1 MSSNDV
7 KSVMPSPR
15 KPSFDMGVL
24 DQDQT
29 IDFLSP
35 DSSLEISKRK
45 GSDVSSLLSATRKD
59 SDAIASLNNG
69 ILGEHSTSLRK
80 QSDDASRIS
89 TLSATALFENT
100 RKDTESIGSPLR
112 TSDVA
117 YQLNLS
123 LTGVSAL
130 DQNSSLDISA
140 ITNTTIGRLRK
151 ESDASAIS
159 TLVNLRKNSDASTSI
174 TSAVRLDDSLL
185 RTRKDSMD
193 MSIANDEFLNLRKLS
208 DASAVTL
215 DNLRKDSDAADATG
229 VASTNDCNRG
239 LHEKIIIEP
248 KSVFTKTKIK
258 FETDEAGDIKDTTI
272 LTRSALD
279 HLDALGP
286 EKHREDDDRSAST
299 VTFAEGHDRIL
310 VDALLGG
317 RYRRDR
323 AESWGAMSD
332 ISLNAVARAKTI
344 ASSIDISNISRAHSP
359 TMNPMSSNHS
369 QNIDLLLSPRST
381 HSFHSLH
388 GGHSLHGARND
399 QEAEVTFSEHD
410 AGIQFSDLR
419 SQSSASKLKQSGDP
433 DEGVPGKIR
442 VPGKIAVPKSEII
455 GQDALTGSQPR
466 DRLDSLSSQF
476 VFDRKDSITSHKPRE
491 RLESLSA
498 MSFGMGG
505 FKRERLDSLANI
517 SGIFSK
523 GRDRLD
529 SLASLGEVSMNMSLG
544 DIVDVAGRLENVVH
558 QTDEVYDSDTVSN
571 ATGKASGTNSGKK
584 SSVPPPYIQVDSE
597 AVKEAVKAAMSV
609 TVDLMNIGSTKS
621 PSIANS
627 KSQTNIKGDS
637 IIGSSSKPLLPKSAR
652 NEALVARA
660 RAAAG
665 YVHPANGGSMPTP
678 STKKR
683 PLPNASYP
691 SNKKPV
697 IPHSVL
703 STPQHARFNKAPS
716 GVHIYSEYNSTVT
729 PKRRNFGSA
738 TKSTPGSTT
747 SKGGQSSQKWDEMFE
762 CLEVFVQE
770 QREKETKNM
779 SEEDKSRWEWSG
791 NVPTTYKTKSGK
803 ALGRWINNQRSA
815 KVKGT
820 LKPEREERLVS
831 TGLKWSV
838 LTTNAWTDMMEE
850 LKIYVLEKVR
860 AYLLDVFF

>member
-1 MSSNDV
+1 MSGNDI
-7 KSVMPSPR
+7 KSIAPSPR
-15 KPSFDMGVL
+15 KPSFDMGLL
-24 DQDQT
+24 DQDHP

-59 SDAIASLNNG
+59 SDVIASLNIG
-69 ILGEHSTSLRK
+69 IGEHSSHRK

-100 RKDTESIGSPLR
+100 RKDSESIGSPIR
-112 TSDVA
+112 NSDVA

-123 LTGVSAL
+123 NTGSAFCPS
-130 DQNSSLDISA
+130 SSLDISGMS
-140 ITNTTIGRLRK
+140 NTTIGRLRK

-159 TLVNLRKNSDASTSI
+159 TLVNLRKNSDASI
-174 TSAVRLDDSLL
+174 TSAVRLDDNLL

-193 MSIANDEFLNLRKLS
+193 ICIANDDFVNLRKLS

-215 DNLRKDSDAADATG
+215 ENLRKDSDAADTSDL
-229 VASTNDCNRG
+229 VTTNDFSRS
-239 LHEKIIIEP
+239 LHEKIAVEP
-248 KSVFTKTKIK
+248 KSVFPKIK
-258 FETDEAGDIKDTTI
+258 IKSEPNEGGGNKHVT

-286 EKHREDDDRSAST
+286 EKNPEEDDRSAST

-317 RYRRDR
+317 RPRRDR

-332 ISLNAVARAKTI
+332 ISLHAAVMAKTI
-344 ASSIDISNISRAHSP
+344 ASSIDISNISRAQSP

-369 QNIDLLLSPRST
+369 QSNIDLLLSPRST
-381 HSFHSLH
+381 HSLHSLH

-410 AGIQFSDLR
+410 ADAPFSELR
-419 SQSSASKLKQSGDP
+419 SQSSASKVKYQIGGLDK
-433 DEGVPGKIR
+433 GVPGKIR
-442 VPGKIAVPKSEII
+442 VPGKIAVPKSSESL

-466 DRLDSLSSQF
+466 ERLDSLSSQLL
-476 VFDRKDSITSHKPRE
+476 FDRKDSITSHKPRE

-498 MSFGMGG
+498 MSFGLGG
-505 FKRERLDSLANI
+505 FKRDRLDSLANI

-523 GRDRLD
+523 GRERLD

-558 QTDEVYDSDTVSN
+558 QTDEVYDSDAVSN
-571 ATGKASGTNSGKK
+571 ATGKAGGTQSGTKPSA
-584 SSVPPPYIQVDSE
+584 PPPYIQVDSE

-609 TVDLMNIGSTKS
+609 TVDYMNIGPTKS
-621 PSIANS
+621 PSIGNQ
-627 KSQTNIKGDS
+627 KSQVKMSKAES
-637 IIGSSSKPLLPKSAR
+637 IMASSSKPLLPKSAR

-665 YVHPANGGSMPTP
+665 YVHPANGGSVQTP
-678 STKKR
+678 SSKKR

-697 IPHSVL
+697 IPHMVL
-703 STPQHARFNKAPS
+703 STPQNARFNKAPS
-716 GVHIYSEYNSTVT
+716 GVHIYSDYNSAIT
-729 PKRRNFGSA
+729 PKRRNFASA
-738 TKSTPGSTT
+738 TKSTPGSTS

-770 QREKETKNM
+770 QRVKETKNS
-779 SEEDKSRWEWSG
+779 SEEEKSRWEWSG

-850 LKIYVLEKVR
+850 LKIYVNQKVR
-860 AYLLDVFF
+860 LYPRDFVAV